1 MSYFQFN
8 FGTTM
13 PRRALLVVNRDS
25 RNGANDI
32 NSALARFALRGID
45 ILEIPLENP
54 AQLPQLIRR
63 HRDEVDCVVIGGGDG
78 SMNAAAEALLDTGLP
93 LGLLPMGTANDLART
108 LKIPTDLEQAADV
121 IGGGLR
127 HAIDLAR
134 VNGRCF
140 FNVANIGLGVDVTHH
155 LSSDMKQR
163 WGALSYARSLLKA
176 LKARRSFHADI
187 ECDGR
192 RKRVR
197 SIQIAVGNG
206 RHYGGGMTVSER
218 ASIDDHLFF
227 LYSIEPRPWY
237 ELLRFA
243 PAFRAGRFEARA
255 PADVDQGK
263 HITIHTRRPMTV
275 TADGEIVTRTPA
287 SFDMLAGAIQV
298 FVPESYFN
306 DQPHR
311 QEVPHAAQG

>member
-1 MSYFQFN
+1 
-8 FGTTM
+8 M

-25 RNGANDI
+25 RSGANDI
-32 NSALARFALRGID
+32 DSALARFAQQGID
-45 ILEIPLENP
+45 ILETPLGNP

-63 HRDEVDCVVIGGGDG
+63 HRDQVDCVVIGGGDG
-78 SMNAAAEALLDTGLP
+78 SMSAAAEALLETGLP
-93 LGLLPMGTANDLART
+93 FGLLPMGTANDLART

-121 IGGGLR
+121 IGSGLI
-127 HAIDLAR
+127 HTIDLAR

-155 LSSDMKQR
+155 LSPDMKQR
-163 WGALSYARSLLKA
+163 WGALSYARSLVKA
-176 LKARRSFHADI
+176 LRARRSFHADI

-206 RHYGGGMTVSER
+206 RHYGGGMTVSEK

-243 PAFRAGRFEARA
+243 PAFRAGRFEAHA
-255 PADVDQGK
+255 PVYIEQGRR
-263 HITIHTRRPMTV
+263 ITIRTRRPMAV

-287 SFDMLAGAIQV
+287 SFDMLAGAIKV
-298 FVPESYFN
+298 FVPAGYFN
-306 DQPHR
+306 DEPR
-311 QEVPHAAQG
+311 